1 MSNIIAVTNQKGGVG
16 KTTTAVNVAFYLA
29 KRGYRVLIVDFDPQG
44 NATSSVGIDKEKLK
58 RTMLNVVDGSMKLA
72 DVIQQTDYKDLSIA
86 PSTPMLADAE
96 PGLANM
102 PVAKRFVVLRQGLAE
117 VVKEYD
123 FIVIDSPP
131 SLSLLTVNTLVAAN
145 YVLLPVQAEFFAM
158 EGMSQL
164 LSTIQLIRKN
174 GLNPKLDILG
184 VLPTMVGKNILARQ
198 VVEQIRKHFPGKV
211 FKTVV
216 PRNVRIAEAPS
227 YGMPVGVY
235 DKRSKGAKA
244 YAALVKEILGRVK

>member
-1 MSNIIAVTNQKGGVG
+1 MSKVIAVTNQKGGVG
-16 KTTTAVNVAFYLA
+16 KTTTTVNVAFYLA
-29 KRGYRVLIVDFDPQG
+29 KRGHKVLIVDFDPQG
-44 NATSSVGIDKEKLK
+44 NATSSVGVNKEDLK
-58 RTMLNVVDGSMKLA
+58 KTILNVIDGSMKVSE
-72 DVIQQTDYKDLSIA
+72 VIQTTDYKNLSIA
-86 PSTPMLADAE
+86 PSTPKLADAE
-96 PGLANM
+96 PGLAKM
-102 PVAKRFVVLRQGLAE
+102 PIAKRFIVLRQELAA
-117 VVKEYD
+117 VAKEYD

-145 YVLLPVQAEFFAM
+145 HVLLPVQAEFFAM

-164 LSTIQLIRKN
+164 LNTIQLVRKN

-198 VVEQIRKHFPGKV
+198 VVEQIHKHFPGKV
-211 FKTVV
+211 FQTVI

-244 YAALVKEILGRVK
+244 YEVLVKEILGRIK

>member
-29 KRGYRVLIVDFDPQG
+29 KRGYKVLIVDFDPQG

-58 RTMLNVVDGSMKLA
+58 KTMLNVVDGSMKVA
-72 DVIQQTDYKDLSIA
+72 EVIQKTDYKDLSIA

-102 PVAKRFVVLRQGLAE
+102 PVAERFVVLRHGLAE

-164 LSTIQLIRKN
+164 LNTIQLIRKN

-198 VVEQIRKHFPGKV
+198 VLEQIRKHFPGKV
-211 FKTVV
+211 FRTVV